1 MNLLFEG
8 NVKMIHPMSCGAK
21 WRKSDH
27 GKRKVSMTT
36 NILSTDA
43 AHYLKISTR

>member
-1 MNLLFEG
+1 MNLLCEG
-8 NVKMIHPMSCGAK
+8 NGNKIHPMACGAQ

-36 NILSTDA
+36 NIMSTDA
-43 AHYLKISTR
+43 AHYLKISTG